1 MKLNRDIDEFAYK
14 HEKNVLDAMWFYSD
28 AKPVCPFPPRGIWM
42 EITTLCTLKCK
53 FCAHHKMKRER
64 GTMELDLFRN
74 IIDDVAGMLDKFGDR
89 DMTEI
94 ALTRWGEPLT
104 LKNVEEYIKIVKEH
118 GLYAYIPTNGT
129 VMTRE
134 KREMILDSGLDKM
147 NISVDTIQDERH
159 QELMGIPIGNRM
171 INILSLF
178 REKILSGRQHPIV
191 EVSMVKYP
199 GFEQEEELFRNF
211 FELVSADRTNV
222 GDCFNLF
229 ETVDIEWDIKDKTA
243 PCINPWYC
251 IGVYWDGRATF
262 CLQDP
267 EGDETCL
274 GNCKDEPLSSI
285 WNNSEA
291 QRIREAVW
299 NADYEA
305 FPACRKCNVNAYRR
319 YQQRPF
325 FESFVNYAQRMRTL
339 DGSRIDM
346 PEYLYLT
353 HLQSIKS
360 GSMIEKDKEKSVE
373 IIEEVIHRLEKSRE
387 RFFDIARDVIKRYGK
402 KN

>member
-1 MKLNRDIDEFAYK
+1 MQLNRDIDEFAYK
-14 HEKNVLDAMWFYSD
+14 HEKNVLEAMWFYSD
-28 AKPVCPFPPRGIWM
+28 AKPVCPFPPRGIWI

-53 FCAHHKMKRER
+53 FCAHRTMKRKR
-64 GTMELDLFRN
+64 GTMDLGLFES
-74 IIDDVAGMLDKFGDR
+74 IIDDIAGMLDKFGDKE
-89 DMTEI
+89 MTEI

-104 LKNVEEYIKIVKEH
+104 EKNVDKYIGIVKDR
-118 GLYAYIPTNGT
+118 GLYAYMPTNGT
-129 VMTRE
+129 VMTEE
-134 KREMILDSGLDKM
+134 KRKMILSSGLDKM
-147 NISVDTIQDERH
+147 NISVDTMEDERH
-159 QELMGIPIGNRM
+159 LELMGIPVKKRM

-178 REKILSGRQHPIV
+178 REKILSGRHYPLV

-199 GFEQEEELFRNF
+199 GFEREEELFRNF
-211 FELVSADRTNV
+211 FGLVGANRTNV

-229 ETVDIEWDIKDKTA
+229 ETVDIDWDPEDKTA

-267 EGDETCL
+267 EGDQTCL
-274 GNCKDEPLSSI
+274 GNCRDEPLSSI

-291 QRIREAVW
+291 QRIRKAVW
-299 NADYEA
+299 NADYQA
-305 FPACRKCNVNAYRR
+305 FPACKKCNVNVYHR
-319 YQQRPF
+319 YQQKPF
-325 FESFVNYAQRMRTL
+325 FESFVDYAQRMRTL
-339 DGSRIDM
+339 DGSKIDM

-360 GSMIEKDKEKSVE
+360 GSMIARDKERSLE
-373 IIEEVIHRLEKSRE
+373 IIAEVLRRLEKGQE
-387 RFFDIARDVIKRYGK
+387 RFFDIARDIVKRYGK